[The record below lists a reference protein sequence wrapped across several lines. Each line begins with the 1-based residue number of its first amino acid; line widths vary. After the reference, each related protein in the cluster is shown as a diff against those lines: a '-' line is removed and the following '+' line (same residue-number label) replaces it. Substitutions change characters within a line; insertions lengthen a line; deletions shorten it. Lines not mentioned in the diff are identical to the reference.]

1 MKTAQAIYLE
11 MESQREVYLQRA
23 RECAKLTLP
32 MLMPEKGANYSTEF
46 ETPYQGLGARGVN
59 NLASALLMSLLPP
72 NQPMFRL
79 VIDKM
84 AIRPIAD
91 MDEIKTEIDSTLSEI
106 ERAVMQEIETTQV
119 RVGTFEALKHLIV
132 TGNALIY
139 LPNDGGMR
147 VFNMNSYVVKRDPM
161 GNPKCIVTKESVSAS
176 ELPEDY
182 AEYIKPTRGE
192 YEDTIDLYTKV
203 EWVRGRVRVNQ
214 EIGGQVIESTKGS
227 YPEDKCPWLPLRMSR
242 VDGEDWGRSY
252 VEELIGDLKSLDGLM
267 QAVVEASAAASKLVI
282 VVNPNGSTRIRAIAK
297 ARSGDII
304 EGNPADVGV
313 IQTNKGSD
321 LNTALLTINSIKE
334 RLSYSFL
341 LTEATIRN
349 AERVT
354 AEEVR
359 LVIQSIERQLG
370 GIYSVLSQEFQ
381 LPLVRRIMDRM
392 SKGNRL
398 PNIPEKYIKPTIV
411 TGVDALGRGND
422 LNKLDVF
429 LAGAAQVL
437 GPQMIQEFVKIPEYL
452 ARRAASLGID
462 TKGLIVTEEELAA
475 KMQQQRQMQMQD
487 QYGPELMGALAK
499 GVANNPQIAAQM
511 TQAASGSQP
520 MQQ

>member
-1 MKTAQAIYLE
+1 
-11 MESQREVYLQRA
+11 
-23 RECAKLTLP
+23 
-32 MLMPEKGANYSTEF
+32 
-46 ETPYQGLGARGVN
+46 
-59 NLASALLMSLLPP
+59 
-72 NQPMFRL
+72 
-79 VIDKM
+79 
-84 AIRPIAD
+84 
-91 MDEIKTEIDSTLSEI
+91 
-106 ERAVMQEIETTQV
+106 
-119 RVGTFEALKHLIV
+119 
-132 TGNALIY
+132 
-139 LPNDGGMR
+139 
-147 VFNMNSYVVKRDPM
+147 
-161 GNPKCIVTKESVSAS
+161 
-176 ELPEDY
+176 
-182 AEYIKPTRGE
+182 
-192 YEDTIDLYTKV
+192 
-203 EWVRGRVRVNQ
+203 
-214 EIGGQVIESTKGS
+214 
-227 YPEDKCPWLPLRMSR
+227 MSR

-252 VEELIGDLKSLDGLM
+252 VEELIGDLKSLDGLH

-282 VVNPNGSTRIRAIAK
+282 VVNPNGSTRIRAIAR

-313 IQTNKGSD
+313 IQTNKGAD
-321 LNTALLTINSIKE
+321 LNTALLTINTIKE
-334 RLSYSFL
+334 RLSYAFL

-381 LPLVRRIMDRM
+381 LPLIRRVMDRM
-392 SKGNRL
+392 NQTNRL
-398 PNIPEKYIKPTIV
+398 PNIPEKYIKPTII

-437 GPQMIQEFVKIPEYL
+437 GPQMLQEYVKIPEYL

-487 QYGPELMGALAK
+487 QYGPELMGSLAK
-499 GVANNPQIAAQM
+499 GVANNPQIASQM
-511 TQAASGSQP
+511 MQAASGAQP
-520 MQQ
+520 IQQ